1 MNLIKGLVDKRV
13 EIEFTKTSDS
23 ENYIFTKPFDDNIR
37 NIVLLQTKNRDFIH
51 KYVFENNERYVFSD
65 VILEDG
71 TVYKNVKFKLVVVEN
86 GETPLCTLNPS
97 ILLEDGNVEI
107 EVLNEKK
114 VESQEEIIEVPSE
127 EVAVTQ
133 DVLVGD
139 EIPDYTT
146 LVESLNRLEK
156 EKKVFEEN
164 RQLSNRIENQKK
176 EIVSEILYSL
186 FNQKNSEKAQS
197 NTRKLVQESLKNE
210 SKALKY
216 FFAEYIKKEAGEFKN
231 LINEVYT
238 EYTAKFPD
246 IDENI
251 SRVSSKIEELMKE
264 QKLLVEKK
272 DKFINELKGHINT
285 SIIQYSRR
293 ILELG
298 GGGGTNAV
306 QYYNGGTMY
315 GDLIIDGDIHAVN
328 FDSLFTTVQAN
339 SAAWSGGGGES
350 GPAITLVRSNSALWN
365 SNYYTVNA
373 LSANWE
379 YAYSQIDKT
388 STIINYLSSQ
398 IDLNVY
404 KNVNSNYETLYEF
417 TANPHPL
424 VYSGYTV
431 TLKNKRVYILAGQD
445 QNNPNHYIELN
456 ANPHKPIYVEAPL
469 SGSGVIV
476 DVIDLYDFKS
486 AKYTLQVETN
496 YNNEVYYSEMNVV
509 GIIGSA
515 QSVVSEYGQL
525 FTVQLMDN
533 YNSFISSH
541 YLYLSATFMNPIGDP
556 SKQYIIKGLRTNFYK
571 I

>member
-1 MNLIKGLVDKRV
+1 MNFIKALIDRRV
-13 EIEFTKTSDS
+13 EVEFNKSADT

-37 NIVLLQTKNRDFIH
+37 NIVLLQTKDRDFIH
-51 KYVFENNERYVFSD
+51 KYVFEGNERYLITD

-71 TVYKNVKFKLVVVEN
+71 TLYKNVKFKLVVVE
-86 GETPLCTLNPS
+86 GDEIPKSTINPK
-97 ILLEDGNVEI
+97 LLDEASKTSVTFIKEKPALI
-107 EVLNEKK
+107 EENK
-114 VESQEEIIEVPSE
+114 EEEIEVPSVVTEALQE
-127 EVAVTQ
+127 E
-133 DVLVGD
+133 

-146 LVESLNRLEK
+146 LIESLNKLEK

-176 EIVSEILYSL
+176 EIVSEILYTL
-186 FNQKNSEKAQS
+186 FNQKNSDRVQS
-197 NTRKLVQESLKNE
+197 TTRKLVDESLKSE

-216 FFAEYIKKEAGEFKN
+216 FFAEYIKKESKQFKDI
-231 LINEVYT
+231 INEIYT

-246 IDENI
+246 LDENI
-251 SRVSSKIEELMKE
+251 SKVSSKLEELMKE
-264 QKLLVEKK
+264 QNLLIEKK

-315 GDLIIDGDIHAVN
+315 GDLTIDGNIHSIN

-339 SAAWSGGGGES
+339 SASWSGGGGES
-350 GPAITLVRSNSALWN
+350 GPAITLVRSHSAWWD

-373 LSANWE
+373 LSANWN

-388 STIINYLSSQ
+388 TTIINYLSSQ
-398 IDLNVY
+398 IDLNVFQ
-404 KNVNSNYETLYEF
+404 NVNSNYDTIYQF

-431 TLKNKRVYILAGQD
+431 TLRNKRVYILAGQD
-445 QNNPNHYIELN
+445 QNNPEHYIEIN
-456 ANPHKPIYVEAPL
+456 SNPHKPIYIEAPL
-469 SGSGVIV
+469 SANGVII
-476 DVIDLYDFKS
+476 DVIDINDFKT
-486 AKYTLQVETN
+486 AKYTLQVQTN
-496 YNNEVYYSEMNVV
+496 YNNEIYYSEMNVAAAV
-509 GIIGSA
+509 GVG

-525 FTVQLMDN
+525 YTIQLIDK
-533 YNSFISSH
+533 YDSFLSSH
-541 YLYLSATFMNPIGDP
+541 FMYLSATFLDPISNPGN
-556 SKQYIIKGLRTNFYK
+556 KYIIKGLRTNFYK